1 MPEDLGDK
9 GMAEGMDTIAR
20 HTSLKIGNLKQCQN
34 YRAISLISHPSKIML
49 LVIFNRPKAEA
60 EELPA
65 EQAGFGLGRS
75 IEQIFNSR
83 VVLQKH
89 LHATLVRSVPQLHRL
104 QEGV

>member
-1 MPEDLGDK
+1 MPEDLEDE
-9 GMAEGMDTIAR
+9 GMAEGVGPSFVIP
-20 HTSLKIGNLKQCQN
+20 LPKKGNLKQCQN